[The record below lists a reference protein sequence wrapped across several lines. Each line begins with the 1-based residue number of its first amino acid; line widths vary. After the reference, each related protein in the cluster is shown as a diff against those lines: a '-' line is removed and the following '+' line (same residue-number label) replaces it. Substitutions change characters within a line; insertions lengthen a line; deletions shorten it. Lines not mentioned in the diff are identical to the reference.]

1 MNSNEIPNHFT
12 QIVFCFERRDLLC
25 SHSNGDLFTC
35 EDNIFFF
42 TCEDIMFSRE
52 SSPGISF
59 SIVESP
65 TIDPVSPKI
74 LHKPWFWNAPGSTA
88 FSQEHL
94 KTITSKF
101 GGHSKYI
108 MRDSK
113 IVNRPHPS
121 SRTGPNS
128 AISSLH
134 RWTLFRNIFF
144 FISALIPGP
153 QPVWGKQSHLPQSFF
168 FFSGDSNIFLKD
180 KAPAANKFT
189 NS

>member
-1 MNSNEIPNHFT
+1 MNRNKIPNHFT

-35 EDNIFFF
+35 EDNMFFF

-74 LHKPWFWNAPGSTA
+74 LHKPWFWNSPGSTA

-121 SRTGPNS
+121 SRTRPNS

-134 RWTLFRNIFF
+134 RRTLFRNIFF
-144 FISALIPGP
+144 YFCTYSRAAASMRQTESLAS
-153 QPVWGKQSHLPQSFF
+153 VN